1 MIITYVFLFIL
12 FVVLTIFVLYIFS
25 TYVFPRKIE
34 EIAKMIEAGQTKLAI
49 KKLNEIIEK
58 DDRDAYAHFLLAEA
72 YYKENNIQ
80 YAILE
85 YRQVLKLGKFSDKV
99 NEINI
104 RSRLAKIYLQRN
116 AVDDAKKEYLILSKL
131 DPGNYE
137 NYFQLGVIYFNADL
151 YDKSLPYF
159 KKAIASNNKTSQPYY
174 YLGQIY
180 YRGSNYPDAK
190 QMFLESIKIDQG
202 NYRSHYF
209 LGLVLRQ
216 LGDYEWAIKE
226 FEIAQR
232 DEDIKIK
239 CFLAKGTCYL
249 EREHYPKAVV
259 EFERGLKFSK
269 RGSDTELNLR
279 YFLAEAHEKMR
290 DLHAAIT
297 NWEKIA
303 EVNKNFRNVQ
313 EKLKSYSEFRQD
325 DRIKDFMIAGLAQF
339 EHLTRK
345 IVESMGLMILDID
358 IISDT
363 EIEIIA
369 TETEGKWRNTRRSNR
384 IIRIIRTTDTVTDK
398 LLRRIHE
405 AMKPKNAIRAL
416 IISTG
421 DFSQSAVE
429 FSNTRPIEL
438 YGKSELVKLLRTVGG

>member
-1 MIITYVFLFIL
+1 MILTYVFLFIL
-12 FVVLTIFVLYIFS
+12 FVILTIFVLYIFS

-49 KKLNEIIEK
+49 KKLNEIVEK
-58 DDRDAYAHFLLAEA
+58 DDRDAYAHYLLAEA
-72 YYKENNIQ
+72 YFKENNIQ

-99 NEINI
+99 NEVNI
-104 RSRLAKIYLQRN
+104 RSRLAKIYIQRN
-116 AVDDAKKEYLILSKL
+116 AVDDAKKEFLILTKL

-137 NYFQLGVIYFNADL
+137 NYYQLGVIYFNSEMHE
-151 YDKSLPYF
+151 KSIPYF
-159 KKAIASNNKTSQPYY
+159 KKSISSNNKISQPYY

-180 YRGSNYPDAK
+180 YRVGNFPDAK
-190 QMFLESIKIDQG
+190 QMFLESIKIDQS

-363 EIEIIA
+363 EIEIVA

-421 DFSQSAVE
+421 DFSQSAVD

>member
-1 MIITYVFLFIL
+1 MILTYVFLFIL
-12 FVVLTIFVLYIFS
+12 FVLLTIFVLYIFS

-58 DDRDAYAHFLLAEA
+58 DDRDAYAHYLLAEA
-72 YYKENNIQ
+72 YFKENNIQ

-99 NEINI
+99 NEITI
-104 RSRLAKIYLQRN
+104 RSRLAKIYMQRN
-116 AVDDAKKEYLILSKL
+116 AVEDAKKEFLILTKL

-137 NYFQLGVIYFNADL
+137 NYYQLGVIYFNSEL
-151 YDKSLPYF
+151 HEKSIPYF
-159 KKAIASNNKTSQPYY
+159 KKSIASNNKASQPYY

-180 YRGSNYPDAK
+180 YRVGNYPDAK

-232 DEDIKIK
+232 DEDIKVK

-249 EREHYPKAVV
+249 EREHFPKAVV
-259 EFERGLKFSK
+259 EFERGLKFTK

-363 EIEIIA
+363 EIEILA

-421 DFSQSAVE
+421 DFSQSAID